1 MNKLY
6 FRTPQIRNMKSLI
19 SCCLLFICLGSSSQT
34 IDVDKTDKRSA
45 AVNNLFT
52 NSGTPYID
60 AKFVRLVSGSPFF
73 NEKMMRGIIISS
85 DGTEYRNIIIR
96 LNLFESQVN
105 FLNEKK
111 EELIVAIPLRQVTLL
126 DTVNNKNYN
135 FIFSDYIATTGKPEK
150 GFYQILQ
157 KGQAGLYAQHKKVLK
172 ETRPF
177 NSATYEQS
185 IETYSTYFVL
195 LGDQW
200 KKINKIK
207 ELPSVLSDKKNE
219 VQEFINTK
227 GLSGYKQGDV
237 EAVILYYN
245 GLFES
250 KQ

>member
-1 MNKLY
+1 
-6 FRTPQIRNMKSLI
+6 MKRLI
-19 SCCLLFICLGSSSQT
+19 SCCFLFICLGSFSQT

-52 NSGTPYID
+52 SGGTPYID

-73 NEKMMRGIIISS
+73 NEKMMRGIFISR

-96 LNLFESQVN
+96 VNLMESQVN
-105 FLNEKK
+105 FLNNKQ
-111 EELIVAIPLRQVTLL
+111 EEMIVGTPSREVTLL
-126 DTVNNKNYN
+126 DTVNNKNYH
-135 FIFSDYIATTGKPEK
+135 FIFSDYIETTGKPEK

-157 KGQAGLYAQHKKVLK
+157 KGQAGLYVQHKKTLK

-207 ELPSVLSDKKNE
+207 DLPSVLSDKKNE
-219 VQEFINTK
+219 VQEFINSK

-245 GLFES
+245 SLFED
-250 KQ
+250 KK

>member
-111 EELIVAIPLRQVTLL
+111 EELIVAIPLRQV
-126 DTVNNKNYN
+126 
-135 FIFSDYIATTGKPEK
+135 
-150 GFYQILQ
+150 
-157 KGQAGLYAQHKKVLK
+157 
-172 ETRPF
+172 
-177 NSATYEQS
+177 
-185 IETYSTYFVL
+185 
-195 LGDQW
+195 
-200 KKINKIK
+200 
-207 ELPSVLSDKKNE
+207 
-219 VQEFINTK
+219 
-227 GLSGYKQGDV
+227 
-237 EAVILYYN
+237 
-245 GLFES
+245 
-250 KQ
+250 